1 MSDTGKSSTEG
12 LSIQKA
18 LTERSNS
25 NGHGRGGGGAEIPR
39 RDGTGQGTEQEE
51 LQVRDLY
58 IGDLSCLS
66 RFVPR
71 FIFLPRIQFSWLM
84 GLSQDESVKCRKGRT
99 RGHMNIVHNL
109 GSRRQVKILPF

>member
-1 MSDTGKSSTEG
+1 MSDLVSDTGKSSTEG
-12 LSIQKA
+12 LRIQNQKG
-18 LTERSNS
+18 LNERS
-25 NGHGRGGGGAEIPR
+25 NGHGRGGGGAAIPR

-51 LQVRDLY
+51 LQVRDLN
-58 IGDLSCLS
+58 LSCLS

-99 RGHMNIVHNL
+99 RGHMNLVHNH
-109 GSRRQVKILPF
+109 GSRR